1 MSAYER
7 RHGGATCTVWPA
19 GPDWDGVPA
28 AVIGRFACA
37 SADAGARLLRETI
50 GELQAAGCR
59 AVLGPMD
66 GDTWHSY
73 RLVTDP
79 GERKPF
85 FLEPQNGPEAVQ
97 AFRGA
102 GFAPVAEYASAVG
115 DAATRRVGLRG
126 SASVKVRP
134 FDPAEADREL
144 ERLYRISIE
153 AFASNAFYTP
163 IEEAAFRALYVP
175 VLPRVVPDLLLI
187 AEGAGGEPVGFV
199 FGLPDW
205 AEGPAPRAVI
215 FKTYAALRPGV
226 GTILSDAFH
235 RNALRLGFGQVIH
248 ALMHADNASLRYSA
262 LIGGTVFRRYALFG
276 RRLVAA

>member
-1 MSAYER
+1 MSPYER
-7 RHGGATCTVWPA
+7 RHDGASCTVWPA
-19 GPDWDGVPA
+19 GPLWDGAPA

-37 SADAGARLLRETI
+37 SAEAGARLLREAVD
-50 GELQAAGCR
+50 ELHGRGCR

-66 GDTWHSY
+66 GDTWHGY
-73 RLVTDP
+73 RLVT
-79 GERKPF
+79 GGSERRAF

-97 AFRGA
+97 AFRDA
-102 GFAPVAEYASAVG
+102 GFGPVAEYASAVG
-115 DAATRRVGLRG
+115 DAASRRVGLRG
-126 SASVKVRP
+126 SASVRVRP
-134 FDPAEADREL
+134 FDPADADREL

-153 AFASNAFYTP
+153 AFATNAFYSP
-163 IEEAAFRALYVP
+163 IDEAAFRALYVP

-205 AEGPAPRAVI
+205 AEGPAPRTVI

-262 LIGGTVFRRYALFG
+262 LIGGRIFRRYALFG
-276 RRLVAA
+276 RRSAA